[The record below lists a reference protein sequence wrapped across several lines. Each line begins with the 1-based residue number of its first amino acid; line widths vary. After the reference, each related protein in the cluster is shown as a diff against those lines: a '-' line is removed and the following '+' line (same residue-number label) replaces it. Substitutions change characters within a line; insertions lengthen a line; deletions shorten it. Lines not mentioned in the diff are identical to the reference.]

1 MFLSVA
7 AVVAGLALL
16 VWSAD
21 RFVLGASGLARAA
34 GLSPLVIGM
43 VVVGFGTSSPELAVS
58 TMASIEGNSGIA
70 LGNAVGSNIANVALI
85 LGICALIRPLDVRS
99 GILRRE
105 LPMALAASV
114 ALLLMVLDGALTRI
128 DGLLLAI
135 GLMAF
140 LVWSVRAAKRGVAD
154 PLASELAAEIP
165 PAISSGRALFWIVL
179 GLLLLVASSQL
190 LIWGAVNLA
199 RMMGVSD
206 LVIGLTIVAV
216 GTSLPELAA
225 SVTGLLKNEHDIAIG
240 NILGSNLFN
249 ILAILIAPALISPGT
264 IPDSML
270 LWRDIPI
277 MIATML
283 LLFASASGLRGHPLK
298 VERVD
303 GALLLGVYIA
313 YTLILLSSSASG

>member
-1 MFLSVA
+1 MLLSVA

-70 LGNAVGSNIANVALI
+70 LGNVVGSNIANVALI
-85 LGICALIRPLDVRS
+85 LGICALIRPLDVQS

-128 DGLLLAI
+128 DGLLLAS
-135 GLMAF
+135 GLIAF
-140 LVWSVRAAKRGVAD
+140 LVWSVRAARRGTAD
-154 PLASELAAEIP
+154 PLASEMAVEVP
-165 PAISSGRALFWIVL
+165 PAISTGRALLWIAL
-179 GLLLLVASSQL
+179 GLLMLVASSQL

-206 LVIGLTIVAV
+206 LVIGLTIVAI

-225 SVTGLLKNEHDIAIG
+225 SVAGVLKNEHDIAIG

-249 ILAILIAPALISPGT
+249 ILAILIAPALIVPGA
-264 IPDSML
+264 IPDHML

-313 YTLILLSSSASG
+313 YTLILLASAASG